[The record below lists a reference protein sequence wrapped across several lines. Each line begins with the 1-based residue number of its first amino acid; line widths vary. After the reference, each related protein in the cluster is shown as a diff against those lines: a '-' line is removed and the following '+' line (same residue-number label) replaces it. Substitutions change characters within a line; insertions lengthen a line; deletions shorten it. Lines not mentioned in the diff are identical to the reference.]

1 MNFVRGQISLLVL
14 LLILINSSVV
24 SQQHSLPAD
33 HPVYNY
39 LFLKSSQGLLPEYS
53 SQILPKTTGQI
64 LEYLDSLNVREIRYT
79 GIVNELTSDFRK
91 FIQSYSGAHVSFKE
105 GDEWNFTSY
114 SSIHDASA
122 LYSYNDSLVRFE
134 TDLAGDF
141 SLALKRKNDGG
152 TVNAFMMGYG
162 AKFRFHFGDWLAA
175 SMMLQNGNSYG
186 SREAALSEARI
197 RNSHTFSSTGRN
209 NFDFTRGY
217 LRIASEHLSLSVG
230 REKILIGASVINR
243 AISGEERPDFDF
255 IRFETQYKDITYSFL
270 HAWLVTGLT
279 EISFAGKTVEK
290 FKPNKYFAMNRL
302 GWRVNE
308 NFSFG
313 LTQMMFYAYRSPEL
327 AYLTPFL
334 FWESAQRSMNDPD
347 NGLLGIDFTLT
358 PVKGIRL
365 TAEILADDINFDS
378 FGSEGFNSIQNTTF
392 YRGALFFPELIPL
405 KNALAGFE
413 VTAVRPYTFSHP
425 GYGDA
430 LNFSNDGVLMGDN
443 IQPNS
448 IGYSFFLSWQ
458 PEYSYSFLLKADYI
472 MHGRNTYNS
481 DGTLRFNYGGD
492 FRESY
497 NYFTPRL
504 HKLLAGDRM
513 KTSLLTGEFSYRF
526 SYHILLTTK
535 VQIEQVEFQG
545 NRTSTAAGLFSFI
558 YTPFG
563 ERY

>member
-1 MNFVRGQISLLVL
+1 MFL
-14 LLILINSSVV
+14 LLIFISPSSV
-24 SQQHSLPAD
+24 SQVHTLSAD

-39 LFLKSSQGLLPEYS
+39 LFLKSVQGLLPEYS
-53 SQILPKTTGQI
+53 SHILPKTTGQI
-64 LEYLDSLNVREIRYT
+64 LEHLDSLSAREIRYT
-79 GIVNELTSDFRK
+79 GMVSELTADFK
-91 FIQSYSGAHVSFKE
+91 NYIQSFSAPQISLQE
-105 GDEWNFTSY
+105 GDEWNFKTY
-114 SSIHDASA
+114 SSAHDASA
-122 LYSYNDSLVRFE
+122 LYSYHDSLVRFDA
-134 TDLAGDF
+134 DLAGDF
-141 SLALKRKNDGG
+141 SLALKRNENGVA
-152 TVNAFMMGYG
+152 VNSFMMGYG

-175 SMMLQNGNSYG
+175 SMMLQNGNAYG
-186 SREAALSEARI
+186 NREAALSEARI
-197 RNSHTFSSTGRN
+197 RNSHTFTATGRN
-209 NFDFTRGY
+209 NFDFSRGY
-217 LRIASEHLSLSVG
+217 IRISSENLSLSAG
-230 REKILIGASVINR
+230 REKLLIGASVINR
-243 AISGEERPDFDF
+243 TISGHDKPDFDF

-279 EISFAGKTVEK
+279 EISLAGKTVEK

-308 NFSFG
+308 HFSLG

-347 NGLLGIDFTLT
+347 NGLLGFDVTVT

-378 FGSEGFNSIQNTTF
+378 FGSEGFNSLQNTTF
-392 YRGALFFPELIPL
+392 YRTALFFPDLLPL
-405 KNALAGFE
+405 KNSLTGIE

-425 GYGDA
+425 GYGNA
-430 LNFSNDGVLMGDN
+430 LNFSNDGVMMGDN

-448 IGYSFFLSWQ
+448 MTYSFFLSWQ

-472 MHGRNTYNS
+472 LHGQNTYNT
-481 DGTLRFNYGGD
+481 DGTLRYNYGGD

-513 KTSLLTGEFSYRF
+513 KTGALTGEFSYRF
-526 SYHILLTTK
+526 SYHILLTAK
-535 VQIEQVEFQG
+535 MQFEQVEFQG
-545 NRTSTAAGLFSFI
+545 NRSRNAAGLFSFV